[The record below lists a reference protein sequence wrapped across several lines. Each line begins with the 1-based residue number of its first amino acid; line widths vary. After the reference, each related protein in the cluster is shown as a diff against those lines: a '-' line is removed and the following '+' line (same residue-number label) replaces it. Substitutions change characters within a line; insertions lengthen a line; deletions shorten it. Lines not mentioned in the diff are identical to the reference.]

1 MYTIAWL
8 DLDRSE
14 FISIYICRDEDEAVD
29 KLMEITGVQDLYE
42 GMSIGEACD
51 YIEYALE
58 DGSLSDLSLTIVT
71 YDGRELF
78 KI

>member
-1 MYTIAWL
+1 MYTIAWI

-14 FISIYICRDEDEAVD
+14 FISIYICRDENDAVN
-29 KLMEITGVQDLYE
+29 KLIDITGHPDLYE

-58 DGSLSDLSLTIVT
+58 DGSLSDLTLTIM
-71 YDGRELF
+71 RILL
-78 KI
+78 I